1 MSDEDTKEEG
11 AQRIHFWKTSAVT
24 LIEFALIIA
33 ASILL
38 RFILTHFLWFQ
49 SLEERH
55 AFWAQLVPVWVVVLP
70 CLYLFRRKQRLAET
84 QAYREDLRLGRMR
97 RMSLASRC
105 AVILMALG
113 LVVTGSLIRGPD
125 GTLCLLLGV
134 PVFFLFAGAEL
145 AMILRPGNS
154 VLGDPHDELLNFF
167 KARTLQAGYTTAM
180 LSISILYLVSLFTT
194 KYVGVLLP
202 VVLSISLLAPA
213 FVYRR
218 LDRQAGVDE

>member
-1 MSDEDTKEEG
+1 VTNLARKKAHNGFAFKDG
-11 AQRIHFWKTSAVT
+11 AVT
-24 LIEFALIIA
+24 LIEYALIIA

-38 RFILTHFLWFQ
+38 RFILTHFSWFQ

-55 AFWAQLVPVWVVVLP
+55 GFWAQLVPVWIVVFP
-70 CLYLFRRKQRLAET
+70 FLYFFQRKQRLAEM
-84 QAYREDLRLGRMR
+84 QAYREDLRQGRLR

-105 AVILMALG
+105 AVILIALG
-113 LVVTGSLIRGPD
+113 LVVTGSLIQGPD

-134 PVFFLFAGAEL
+134 PVFFLFAAAEL

-154 VLGDPHDELLNFF
+154 VSGNPHDELLNFF
-167 KARTLQAGYTTAM
+167 KARMLQAGYTSAM
-180 LSISILYLVSLFTT
+180 LSISAVYLLSLFTT

-202 VVLSISLLAPA
+202 VVLSVSLLAPA

-218 LDRQAGVDE
+218 LDRQAGEDD